1 MFANLGDVSFVGV
14 LAVWLVGV
22 VISLWITWLIIRS
35 AVLSALRAH
44 AKEQHPHQIELMK
57 YQSQLQQSSQPPGQ

>member
-1 MFANLGDVSFVGV
+1 MFANLGDVSSVGV

-44 AKEQHPHQIELMK
+44 AKEQHPHQIELMRV
-57 YQSQLQQSSQPPGQ
+57 QQQLQQGPQYPGR